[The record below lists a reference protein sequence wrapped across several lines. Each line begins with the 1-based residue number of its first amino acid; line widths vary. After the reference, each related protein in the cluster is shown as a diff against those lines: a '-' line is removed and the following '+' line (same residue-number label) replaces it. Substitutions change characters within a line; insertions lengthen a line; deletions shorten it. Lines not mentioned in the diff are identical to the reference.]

1 MLPEIPDLRRCL
13 ADLVRQIP
21 CGAVT
26 TFGDL
31 AEGLGDVVAARWVA
45 TVLAE
50 SPAELPWQRV
60 ILRTGR
66 WPGRDSARQKLQRK
80 LLAAEGIAGDT
91 TGVARDVARFK
102 TFSGPRPLAL
112 LGDWQRESAQHV
124 ERSPLRQQPATLA
137 GLDLSYTTPERAVA
151 AWVQS
156 PWNAP
161 RQQVELTISAP
172 VTFPYIT
179 GYLTFRELP
188 VLLELVRAA
197 EREGLTADVLL
208 VDGSGVL
215 HPRRAG
221 IATALG
227 VLTGIPT
234 IGVTKHH
241 LCGRATTARDDVV
254 TWLEQDGERLG
265 ARLQPPRRKTPLYV
279 SVGHGLSLEQ
289 AVELV
294 EESLDDSGQPGLIRA
309 ADGISRAAARF
320 LSHQAG
326 GYAGGAS
333 ATASAD

>member
-1 MLPEIPDLRRCL
+1 MLPEIPDLRQSL
-13 ADLVRQIP
+13 ADLARQIP
-21 CGAVT
+21 CGTVT

-31 AEGLGDVVAARWVA
+31 AKGLGDVAAARWVA

-50 SPAELPWQRV
+50 SPADLPWQRV
-60 ILRTGR
+60 ILRTNC

-80 LLAAEGIAGDT
+80 LLAAEGVAGDAA
-91 TGVARDVARFK
+91 GVARDVPRF
-102 TFSGPRPLAL
+102 TEFSGPRPLAL
-112 LGDWQRESAQHV
+112 LSDWQRESAQHV
-124 ERSPLRQQPATLA
+124 ERSPLRQRPATLA
-137 GLDLSYTTPERAVA
+137 GLDISYATPDLAVA

-156 PWNAP
+156 PRNAP
-161 RQQVELTISAP
+161 RQQVELTISSL

-197 EREGLTADVLL
+197 EREGLAADVLL

-227 VLTGIPT
+227 ALTGLPT

-241 LCGRATTARDDVV
+241 LYGKAEAARDEIV
-254 TWLEQDGERLG
+254 TWLQQDGERLG
-265 ARLQPPRRKTPLYV
+265 ARLQPPGRKTPLYV

-309 ADGISRAAARF
+309 ADGISRATARI
-320 LSHQAG
+320 LSRQAG

-333 ATASAD
+333 TTTSAD

>member
-1 MLPEIPDLRRCL
+1 VLPEIPDLRRCL
-13 ADLVRQIP
+13 AELIRQVP
-21 CGAVT
+21 RGAVT

-31 AEGLGDVVAARWVA
+31 AEGVGDIAAARWVA

-66 WPGRDSARQKLQRK
+66 WPGRDPSRHELQRT
-80 LLAAEGIAGDT
+80 LLAAEGVLGDE
-91 TGVARDVARFK
+91 TGVSLGVPRF
-102 TFSGPRPLAL
+102 TAFSGPRPLAL
-112 LGDWQRESAQHV
+112 LSEWQRKSALRV
-124 ERSPLRQQPATLA
+124 DRSPLLRRPGTLA
-137 GLDLSYTTPERAVA
+137 GLDLSYATPELAVA

-156 PWNAP
+156 PRSVP
-161 RQQVELTISAP
+161 RQQIELTISAP

-241 LCGRATTARDDVV
+241 LCGKVASARDDVV
-254 TWLEQDGERLG
+254 AWFEQDGERLG
-265 ARLQPPRRKTPLYV
+265 ARLQPPGRKAPLYV

-294 EESLDDSGQPGLIRA
+294 EESLDDRGQPRLIRV
-309 ADGISRAAARF
+309 ADGISRAAARV
-320 LSHQAG
+320 LSRQTG
-326 GYAGGAS
+326 GYAGGTS
-333 ATASAD
+333 ATTSAD